1 MPEQAPTIQAQELE
15 VEEMIRGTDH
25 FGHREAAGIVVD
37 LFWDRRDLH
46 DEFRVEVKDRR
57 DGTRF
62 VLYPATGREA
72 IRPFITR
79 SRRRPASGRR
89 EGRPGLTRSSL
100 PAAGRSQITA
110 EGVLT

>member
-1 MPEQAPTIQAQELE
+1 
-15 VEEMIRGTDH
+15 MIRGTDH

-72 IRPFITR
+72 VQAFHHPF
-79 SRRRPASGRR
+79 SAPASERG
-89 EGRPGLTRSSL
+89 PGLTGSCWLRQDG
-100 PAAGRSQITA
+100 PRSQPK
-110 EGVLT
+110 GS